1 MCEKIQDMAVVTT
14 ERQQKLV
21 CDQSNGTIS
30 SDFQ

>member
-1 MCEKIQDMAVVTT
+1 MCEKIYMAVVTT
-14 ERQQKLV
+14 ERQHELV